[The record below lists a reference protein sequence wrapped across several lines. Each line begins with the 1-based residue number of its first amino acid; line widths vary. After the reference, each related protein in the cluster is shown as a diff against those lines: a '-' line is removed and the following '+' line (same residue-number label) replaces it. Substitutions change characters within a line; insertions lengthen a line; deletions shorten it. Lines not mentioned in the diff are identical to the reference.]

1 MSDGGYIKIF
11 RKLQDWEWYSDPN
24 TKAVFLHCLL
34 MANWEPKRIKGI
46 EYKRGQ
52 FSQTHPDMAEKLG
65 LSERQV
71 RTAVEHLTLT
81 GELTV
86 SYVGRNRVI
95 TVRNYDQYQSDDR
108 VADRTMTEKRQNSRQ
123 DDDSPTL
130 FNKKYKKPRIKEGGA
145 SGSGKTVESATNSS
159 NSGDVY
165 RTEFDDLIRA
175 NEG

>member
-1 MSDGGYIKIF
+1 MSDGGYIRIY

-52 FSQTHPDMAEKLG
+52 FSQTHPEMAKKLG
-65 LSERQV
+65 LSVQQV
-71 RTAVEHLTLT
+71 RTAIEHLELT
-81 GELTV
+81 GEITV
-86 SYVGRNRVI
+86 QRTSNHRVI
-95 TVRNYDQYQSDDR
+95 TVQNYDFYQSDNSHGN
-108 VADRTMTEKRQNSRQ
+108 RQITANQQLEQQNDNS
-123 DDDSPTL
+123 STL
-130 FNKKYKKPRIKEGGA
+130 FNKKIKNIKNKKGGA

-165 RTEFDDLIRA
+165 RTEFDDFLRA